1 MSLEF
6 DVPTLDERLK
16 KPSSLRELAPLRGLV
31 LAGGSSSRMGRDKGS
46 IEYHGVSQVLWLQR
60 LLAELCESVY
70 ISINSR
76 QRNMHPYCDLPFF
89 VDQPLV
95 KGPAAGLLAAWEAFP
110 ESAWLAVAVDLPLI
124 NRALLRRLEKKR
136 EPSNLATAYLHD
148 SGVLEPVCTIYEPYA
163 RGMLVK
169 NMRGRNGSLR
179 RVLELGP
186 TTKLPILKPK
196 VLMSINTSAE
206 YEDACIRLSSDD

>member
-1 MSLEF
+1 MFLE
-6 DVPTLDERLK
+6 LDLPKQSERLK
-16 KPSSLRELAPLRGLV
+16 QSESLGQLAPLRGLV
-31 LAGGSSSRMGRDKGS
+31 LAGGSSARMGRDKGS

-76 QRNMHPYCDLPFF
+76 QRDMHPYCDLPFF
-89 VDQPLV
+89 VDQHLV

-110 ESAWLAVAVDLPLI
+110 EFAWLAVAVDLPFI
-124 NRALLRRLEKKR
+124 NRALLKSLEKER

-163 RGMLVK
+163 RQRLVK
-169 NMRGRNGSLR
+169 NMRGRNVSLR
-179 RVLELGP
+179 RLLELGP
-186 TTKLPILKPK
+186 TTKLPMPKSRILT
-196 VLMSINTSAE
+196 SINTPAE